1 MSDVSLILFTGIL
14 AFLAGFFVGTWME
27 INMRKQKEEP

>member
-27 INMRKQKEEP
+27 MNTWKRKETK